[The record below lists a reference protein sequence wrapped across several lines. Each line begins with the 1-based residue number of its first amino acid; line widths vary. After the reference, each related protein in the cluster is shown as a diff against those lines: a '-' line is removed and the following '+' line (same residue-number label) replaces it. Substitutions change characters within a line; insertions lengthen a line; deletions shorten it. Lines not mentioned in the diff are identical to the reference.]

1 MIRHFLKREFLV
13 FLCIGGLAAAINFL
27 SRLVYNQWIDFSAAV
42 ILGYL
47 TGMVVAFVLMRV
59 FVFPKSS
66 QSVRRSIVFFV
77 MVNSVGML
85 QTFAVTMGIYY
96 LLPLIGFNRGVSE
109 IAHGIGIAAPIFSS
123 YIGHKRFSFK

>member
-1 MIRHFLKREFLV
+1 
-13 FLCIGGLAAAINFL
+13 
-27 SRLVYNQWIDFSAAV
+27 
-42 ILGYL
+42 
-47 TGMVVAFVLMRV
+47 
-59 FVFPKSS
+59 
-66 QSVRRSIVFFV
+66 
-77 MVNSVGML
+77 ML